1 MAWLIPYVI
10 AFLAAVGI
18 LSERRRALLPT
29 RVRYAAVV
37 LVTPPAL
44 MVGVGT
50 FLGSSPG
57 EGAFVVVVLLAFV
70 VAPLA
75 LAWHFL
81 RRHPHPG
88 TPDPGL
94 KSFRLSVGA
103 WPRHVTILG
112 ILAFVVAGVMGSL
125 NPLTQLV
132 YDRIGADHLEQEVVR
147 AEVAGQ
153 HFDIPMRY
161 FFMEGYAKR
170 GYWPRAKE
178 GRVDVDVLSISVLLP
193 DLRPYDPEEKHL
205 WNLDGGGRGDRL
217 DVMITKNRAPNWY
230 EAIRQRLDEEG
241 DRRMSNVEAEAY
253 GVDAVGH
260 ELKAF
265 SSAMGVRYIPRTKS
279 PQLSIS
285 CVDPREVPYP
295 SCRVKSNFRDAVV
308 LEYRYSNNYLSDWR
322 RIDHDVK
329 KLVDQLRAPADV
341 GDASD

>member
-44 MVGVGT
+44 MLGVGA

-103 WPRHVTILG
+103 WPRHITILG
-112 ILAFVVAGVMGSL
+112 ILAFVVAGVMGTL

-153 HFDIPMRY
+153 HFDIPMGY

-170 GYWPRAKE
+170 GYWPRAKQ
-178 GRVDVDVLSISVLLP
+178 GRVEVEALAFSALLP
-193 DLRPYDPEEKHL
+193 DLRPYHPDEKHL
-205 WNLDGGGRGDRL
+205 WNIDGGGRGDRIDVTIWAEDFTENNVRAMRRGLDDRDQRLPAEAAKPYGIELDNQGL
-217 DVMITKNRAPNWY
+217 DVFRGA
-230 EAIRQRLDEEG
+230 
-241 DRRMSNVEAEAY
+241 
-253 GVDAVGH
+253 
-260 ELKAF
+260 
-265 SSAMGVRYIPRTKS
+265 GVRFLPRDES
-279 PQLSIS
+279 EASVIY
-285 CVDPREVPYP
+285 CADPENVPSP
-295 SCRVKSNFRDAVV
+295 SCRAKSAFSHGIA
-308 LEYRYSNNYLSDWR
+308 LEYRFSLKYLPEWR

-329 KLVDQLRAPADV
+329 KLVDQLRAPGDV
-341 GDASD
+341 DDASD